1 MSDAPRSPVFYA
13 ESDDPELVRAMERA
27 RATFK
32 YLWRELTWEYR
43 RIIPALDLAAIKAA
57 FLDPGADPSNTE
69 HMWLTDVE
77 FDGQTV
83 RGTLL
88 NQPNTVTSVQPGD
101 SITLD
106 RDAIEDWIYARQGRM
121 YGGFT
126 IQVLRAAM
134 SRAERKSHDAA
145 WGFDFAD
152 PSRVDVVPDWN
163 AEKRG
168 WFARTFRP
176 AATTDVDPDA
186 EHPMSEAMA
195 PGFPSEIAKNREAFF
210 AAGPDGLTALHRLAL
225 GGSAG
230 CVRALLEA
238 GADPHVRT
246 PYGKTAMDLA
256 VMMDWPRVVDALRS
270 AKGVA

>member
-1 MSDAPRSPVFYA
+1 MSDVPRSPVFYA
-13 ESDDPELVRAMERA
+13 PSDDPELTRAMERA

-57 FLDPGADPSNTE
+57 FLDPGDDPGNTE
-69 HMWLTDVE
+69 HMWLSDVD

-88 NQPNTVTSVQPGD
+88 NQPNTVTSVKAGD

-126 IQVLRAAM
+126 IQILRAAM
-134 SRAERKSHDAA
+134 SPAERKSHDSA
-145 WGFDFAD
+145 WGFKFAD

-163 AEKRG
+163 AEKQG

-176 AATTDVDPDA
+176 ASATDVDPDA
-186 EHPMSEAMA
+186 EHPMSESMA
-195 PGFPSEIAKNREAFF
+195 DGFPSEIAKNREAFF
-210 AAGPDGLTALHRLAL
+210 AIGPEGLTALHSFAL
-225 GGSAG
+225 GGSLG
-230 CVRALLEA
+230 CVRALLDA

-246 PYGKTAMDLA
+246 SYGKSALDLA
-256 VMMDWPRVVDALRS
+256 VMMDWPRVVDALRN